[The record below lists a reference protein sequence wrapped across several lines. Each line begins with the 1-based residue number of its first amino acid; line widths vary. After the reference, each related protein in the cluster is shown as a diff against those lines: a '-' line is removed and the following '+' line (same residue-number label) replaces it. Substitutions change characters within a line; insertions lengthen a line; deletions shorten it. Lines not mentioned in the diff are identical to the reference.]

1 MTSMVNPRGSGK
13 RRIAIVGSGISGMAA
28 AWYLSQQPDV
38 ELQLYEAGSRLGGH
52 TATIDVEHDGEQ
64 LAIDTGFIVFND
76 RTYPN
81 FIALLDAL
89 GIASRDT
96 QMSFSV
102 SDAKSGV
109 EYAGSNL
116 DSLFA
121 QRRNLFSP
129 RFLRMV
135 RDILRFNRE
144 VEAHLQ
150 QEPALG
156 AATLGDYLQRF
167 SYSHE
172 FMQWYLIPMGAAIW
186 STDDSSMARFPLQFF
201 VRFFRNHG
209 LLDLRN
215 RPQWRVIE
223 GGSRSYIPALTA
235 PYRDRILLDTPVLG
249 VRRHV
254 QHEGREQVS
263 VASKRGVEYFDELV
277 LACHSDQALALLDDA
292 TADERH
298 LLGAIPYTRNEVVL
312 HHDERMLP
320 RNRRTWSSWNVSL
333 GRDSG
338 ALPALTY
345 NMNILQGLQSKRT
358 WCVSLNQTSRI
369 DPSRIVGMYH
379 YEHPLFSLNGMAA
392 QLQLQQHNGTH
403 NTWFCG
409 AWLRNGFH
417 EDGVHSALQ
426 VANGIAA
433 RSPQLSA
440 QAV

>member
-1 MTSMVNPRGSGK
+1 MTGMLQPAVAGK
-13 RRIAIVGSGISGMAA
+13 RRIAVIGSGISGMAA
-28 AWYLSQQPDV
+28 AWYLSQQGGVD
-38 ELQLYEAGSRLGGH
+38 LQVYEAAPRLGGH
-52 TATIDVEHDGEQ
+52 TATINVEHDGEQ

-81 FIALLDAL
+81 FIELLDTL

-96 QMSFSV
+96 RMSFSM
-102 SDAKSGV
+102 SDAASGV

-116 DSLFA
+116 DAMFA
-121 QRRNLFSP
+121 QRRNLVSP

-144 VEAHLQ
+144 VEQHLQ

-156 AATLGDYLQRF
+156 EATLGAYLQRF
-167 SYSHE
+167 NYSRE
-172 FMQWYLIPMGAAIW
+172 FREWYLIPMGAAIW
-186 STDDSSMARFPLQFF
+186 SSDDRTMEQFPLQFF

-235 PYRDRILLDTPVLG
+235 PYRERILLDTPVLG
-249 VRRHV
+249 VQRHV
-254 QHEGREQVS
+254 QHEGRQQVCVQS
-263 VASKRGVEYFDELV
+263 RHGAAYFDEV
-277 LACHSDQALALLDDA
+277 VFACHSDQALALLDDA
-292 TADERH
+292 TAEEAR
-298 LLGAIPYTRNEVVL
+298 LLAAIPYTRNEVVL

-333 GRDSG
+333 GRDAG
-338 ALPALTY
+338 ELPALTY

-358 WCVSLNQTSRI
+358 WCVSLNQTGRI
-369 DPSRIVGMYH
+369 DPSRVIGLYH
-379 YEHPLFSLNGMAA
+379 YDHPLFTLDGIAA
-392 QLQLQQHNGTH
+392 QERLQQRNGTD

-417 EDGVHSALQ
+417 EDGVYSALL
-426 VANGIAA
+426 VARGIAA
-433 RSPQLSA
+433 RSPQASLLDA
-440 QAV
+440 